1 MTILDHPF
9 EKKKFADQT
18 ERGQD
23 SCAAPFCGKRA
34 DVHPPH
40 PDIPRDVQDERK
52 IKEYAASLTPMPSS
66 YTAAYALSEQRA
78 LDGPV
83 RNADS
88 RDNPRE
94 VEEEIADAINY
105 LVWEVQR
112 LNRLEQ
118 TDLIGEKRME
128 AYAAIVDGCRFW
140 HSVQVYK
147 HPND

>member
-1 MTILDHPF
+1 MITQDHVF
-9 EKKKFADQT
+9 EPWLFVDKAQ
-18 ERGQD
+18 RRQN
-23 SCAAPFCGKRA
+23 SCVICARVRE
-34 DVHPPH
+34 VHPPH
-40 PDIPRDVQDERK
+40 PDRPRDVQDERR
-52 IKEYAASLTPMPSS
+52 IKEYAASLVPMPAS

-78 LDGPV
+78 LDGPI

-112 LNRLEQ
+112 LDRLEQ
-118 TDLIGEKRME
+118 TELVGEKKME